1 MKPRHEKGARD
12 HKMAADKA
20 QESDDIANIFS
31 IFSSLQENMNAEQQK
46 REVRIIRYATQDQ

>member
-1 MKPRHEKGARD
+1 
-12 HKMAADKA
+12 MAADKV

-46 REVRIIRYATQDQ
+46 REVRIIRYAA